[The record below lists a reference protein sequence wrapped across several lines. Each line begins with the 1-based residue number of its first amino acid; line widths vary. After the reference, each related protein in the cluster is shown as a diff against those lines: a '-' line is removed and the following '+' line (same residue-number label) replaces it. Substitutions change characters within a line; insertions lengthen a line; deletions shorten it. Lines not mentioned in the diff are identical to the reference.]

1 MLVRTDEKD
10 RLENFKKLI
19 GGLKAFSREIE
30 KNKGCPTFLE
40 GRLSNV
46 DIALMPW

>member
-1 MLVRTDEKD
+1 MESER
-10 RLENFKKLI
+10 RENFEKLV
-19 GGLKAFSREIE
+19 GGLKSFSKEIE
-30 KNKGCPTFLE
+30 KNGSGPTFLE

>member
-1 MLVRTDEKD
+1 M
-10 RLENFKKLI
+10 
-19 GGLKAFSREIE
+19 GGLKSFSKEIE
-30 KNKGCPTFLE
+30 KNGSGPTFLE